1 MENSTTVF
9 LAEYYEGDQWRRMR
23 AAGHVTRMGEKRN
36 VFRVLVG
43 NLKAKKESG
52 TRRRG

>member
-23 AAGHVTRMGEKRN
+23 
-36 VFRVLVG
+36 
-43 NLKAKKESG
+43 
-52 TRRRG
+52 